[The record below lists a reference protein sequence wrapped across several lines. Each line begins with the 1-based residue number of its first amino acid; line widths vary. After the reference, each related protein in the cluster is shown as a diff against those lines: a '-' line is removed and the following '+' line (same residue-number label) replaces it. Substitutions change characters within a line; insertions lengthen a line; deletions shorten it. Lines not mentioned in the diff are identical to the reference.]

1 MFDLPKFKRSNQII
15 IFLLIL
21 TWVGSLFNIEIA
33 LLLGKNFIADLHL
46 PLLIFLA
53 TSFALILVVLR
64 NTNQTLEQKNQEI
77 TIAKQKFAET
87 ARDLE
92 SLLESMDALI
102 LVINQEEK
110 IKRTNGALETLIGK
124 SKEQLFGQPLAT
136 ILTDLNPK
144 PAQNHG
150 NYTVSNF
157 PLIKAL
163 HGTDPEPEIV
173 KLGCL
178 DQENFFL
185 LSANPVV
192 NKKTGEIVGAISLFR
207 DITEIRMLDK
217 LKDEFIG
224 TVSHELKTPL
234 AVIKGFAQLQKLYI
248 EKRKKILNGME
259 KLPSR
264 IQEFFDPMVDESTI
278 DKTLAEINVMAEMID
293 QMVHITRID
302 SGRLHLNMVY
312 IDLLPLIQ
320 DIITGLDLAIASN
333 RIELITDGASYYP
346 AYIDP
351 SAFRQILH
359 NLISNAIKYSPPDIT
374 NYCSRN
380 QCRR

>member
-1 MFDLPKFKRSNQII
+1 MFELPKLKRSNQII
-15 IFLLIL
+15 VFLLIL

-33 LLLGKNFIADLHL
+33 LLLGKTSITDLHL

-53 TSFALILVVLR
+53 TSFSMILAVLR
-64 NTNQTLEQKNQEI
+64 NTNQTLEQKNREV
-77 TIAKQKFAET
+77 TIAKQKFAEI
-87 ARDLE
+87 ARDLG

-102 LVINQEEK
+102 LVIDQEKK
-110 IKRTNGALETLIGK
+110 IKRTNSALENMVGK
-124 SKEQLFGQPLAT
+124 SKDQLFCQPLAT
-136 ILTDLNPK
+136 ILADLNLK
-144 PAQNHG
+144 PVQTYG
-150 NYTVSNF
+150 NYTASNF
-157 PLIKAL
+157 PLTKAL
-163 HGTDPEPEIV
+163 HGADTEPEIV

-185 LSANPVV
+185 LNANPVV
-192 NKKTGEIVGAISLFR
+192 NKSTGEIVGAISLLR

-248 EKRKKILNGME
+248 EKRKKILAEME
-259 KLPSR
+259 ELPSR

-278 DKTLAEINVMAEMID
+278 DKTMAEINLMADMID

-302 SGRLHLNMVY
+302 SGRLHLNMVS

-320 DIITGLDLAIASN
+320 DIIASLDLSIASN
-333 RIELITDGASYYP
+333 RLELVTDRAFYYP

-359 NLISNAIKYSPPDIT
+359 NLISNAI
-374 NYCSRN
+374 
-380 QCRR
+380 